1 MTSAINPNN
10 INGAYP
16 VAGQDNNSQGFRD
29 NFTNTSTNFQ
39 YAANEITALQ
49 NNTVLTSDLASSTTP
64 VFNNLLTSTL
74 ANGYLQNMYTPLVPL
89 GTVSGAVTVNYS
101 LGSYQTLTTSGAI
114 TLGFSNFPAASKV
127 ATVVLQVT
135 VVSVA
140 HTLQL
145 PAAVTINNAGIQ
157 GINTATNII
166 TFAAVG
172 TYAFQFTT
180 SNGGSTVSVAQAN
193 ELITP
198 FNNTAEDLAPSAAA
212 SLATTSSYFTTAGNE
227 TATLAAGVA
236 GQIKTFSLVD
246 SVAGTMIITVTNAG
260 WKASGAG
267 TITFT
272 NNAKGLG
279 CTLQYVNSK
288 WYCIGNNGATF
299 G

>member
-29 NFTNTSTNFQ
+29 NFTNTATNFQ

-49 NNTVLTSDLASSTTP
+49 NNSVLTTDLATSTTP

-74 ANGYLQNMYTPLVPL
+74 ANGYLQNMYTPLVAL
-89 GTVSGAVTVNYS
+89 GTLSGAVTVNYS

-114 TLGFSNFPAASKV
+114 TLGFSNFPTAGKV

-145 PAAVTINNAGIQ
+145 PAAVTVNTAGIQ
-157 GINTATNII
+157 GIDTTTNII

-180 SNGGSTVSVAQAN
+180 SNGGTTVSVAQAN

-198 FNNTAEDLAPSAAA
+198 FNNTAEDLAPSTGA
-212 SLATTSSYFTTAGNE
+212 SLATTSSYFSTAGTE
-227 TATLAAGVA
+227 AATLAAGVA
-236 GQIKTFSLVD
+236 GQIKTFSAVD
-246 SVAGTMIITVTNAG
+246 ITAGNMVITVTNAG
-260 WKASGAG
+260 WKASGTG
-267 TITFT
+267 TITFST
-272 NNAKGLG
+272 RGAG

-288 WYCIGNNGATF
+288 WFCIGNNGVFF

>member
-49 NNTVLTSDLASSTTP
+49 NNSVLTSDLATSTQP

-74 ANGYLQNMYTPLVPL
+74 ANGYLQNMYTPLVAL
-89 GTVSGAVTVNYS
+89 GTVSGAVTVNYA
-101 LGSYQTLTTSGAI
+101 LGSYQTVTTSGGI
-114 TLGFSNFPAASKV
+114 TLGFSNFPAAGKV

-145 PAAVTINNAGIQ
+145 PAAVTVNNTGIQ
-157 GINTATNII
+157 GINTSTNII

-172 TYAFQFTT
+172 TYAFQFIT

-198 FNNTAEDLAPSAAA
+198 FNNTSEDLAPSTGA
-212 SLATTSSYFTTAGNE
+212 SLATTSSYFTTAGTE
-227 TATLAAGVA
+227 AATLAAGVA
-236 GQIKTFSLVD
+236 GQIKTFSAFDVT
-246 SVAGTMIITVTNAG
+246 AGNMVITVTNAG
-260 WKASGAG
+260 WKASGTG
-267 TITFT
+267 TITFST
-272 NNAKGLG
+272 RGAG

-288 WYCIGNNGATF
+288 WFCIGNNGAAF
-299 G
+299 A

>member
-29 NFTNTSTNFQ
+29 NFTNTATNFQ

-49 NNTVLTSDLASSTTP
+49 NNSVLTTDLATSTTP

-74 ANGYLQNMYTPLVPL
+74 SNGYLQNMYTPLVAL
-89 GTVSGAVTVNYS
+89 GTLSGAVTVNYS

-114 TLGFSNFPAASKV
+114 TLGFSNFPVAGKV

-145 PAAVTINNAGIQ
+145 PAAVTVNTAGIQ

-180 SNGGSTVSVAQAN
+180 SNGGTTVAVAQAN

-198 FNNTAEDLAPSAAA
+198 FNNTAEDLAPSTGA
-212 SLATTSSYFTTAGNE
+212 SLATTSSYFTTAGTE
-227 TATLAAGVA
+227 AATLAAGVA
-236 GQIKTFSLVD
+236 GQIKTFSAVD
-246 SVAGTMIITVTNAG
+246 ITAGNMVITVTNAG
-260 WKASGAG
+260 WKASGTG
-267 TITFT
+267 TITFSVRG
-272 NNAKGLG
+272 AG

-288 WYCIGNNGATF
+288 WFCIGNNGAAF
-299 G
+299 A

>member
-49 NNTVLTSDLASSTTP
+49 NNSVLTSDLATSTQP

-74 ANGYLQNMYTPLVPL
+74 ANGYLQNMYTPLVAL
-89 GTVSGAVTVNYS
+89 GTVSGAVTVNYA
-101 LGSYQTLTTSGAI
+101 LGSYQTVTTSGGI
-114 TLGFSNFPAASKV
+114 TLGFSNFPAAGKV

-140 HTLQL
+140 HTVQL
-145 PAAVTINNAGIQ
+145 PAAVTVNNTGIQ
-157 GINTATNII
+157 GLNPSTNII

-198 FNNTAEDLAPSAAA
+198 FNNTSEALSPSTGA
-212 SLATTSSYFTTAGNE
+212 SLATTASYFSTTGSN

-236 GQIKTFSLVD
+236 GQIKTFSAVD
-246 SVAGTMIITVTNAG
+246 ITAGNMVITVTNAG
-260 WKASGAG
+260 WKASGTG
-267 TITFT
+267 TITFST
-272 NNAKGLG
+272 RGAG

-288 WYCIGNNGATF
+288 WFCIGNNGAAF
-299 G
+299 A

>member
-49 NNTVLTSDLASSTTP
+49 NNSVLTTDLATSTTP

-74 ANGYLQNMYTPLVPL
+74 ANGYLQNMYTPLVAL

-101 LGSYQTLTTSGAI
+101 LGSYQTVTTSGGI
-114 TLGFSNFPAASKV
+114 TLGFSNFPGAGKV

-145 PAAVTINNAGIQ
+145 PAAVTVNNTGIQ
-157 GINTATNII
+157 GLNPSTNII

-198 FNNTAEDLAPSAAA
+198 FNNTSEDLAPSTAA
-212 SLATTSSYFTTAGNE
+212 SLATTSSYFSTAGTE
-227 TATLAAGVA
+227 ATTLPAGVA
-236 GQIKTFSLVD
+236 GQIKTFSAVD
-246 SVAGTMIITVTNAG
+246 ITAGNMVVTVTNAG
-260 WKASGAG
+260 WKASGTG
-267 TITFT
+267 TITFST
-272 NNAKGLG
+272 RGAG

-288 WYCIGNNGATF
+288 WFCIGNNGAVF
-299 G
+299 A

>member
-49 NNTVLTSDLASSTTP
+49 NNSVLTTDLATSTTP

-74 ANGYLQNMYTPLVPL
+74 SNGYLQNMYTPLVAL
-89 GTVSGAVTVNYS
+89 GTLSGAVTVNYA

-114 TLGFSNFPAASKV
+114 TLGFSNFPAAGKV

-157 GINTATNII
+157 GINTATNTI

-172 TYAFQFTT
+172 TYAFQFIT
-180 SNGGSTVSVAQAN
+180 SNGGSAVSVAQAN

-198 FNNTAEDLAPSAAA
+198 FNNTAEDLAPSTGA
-212 SLATTSSYFTTAGNE
+212 SLATTSSYFTTNGTE
-227 TATLAAGVA
+227 GATLAAGVA
-236 GQIKTFSLVD
+236 GQIKTFSAVD
-246 SVAGTMIITVTNAG
+246 TTAGNMVITVTNAG
-260 WKASGAG
+260 WKASGTG
-267 TITFT
+267 TITFNT
-272 NNAKGLG
+272 RGAG

-288 WYCIGNNGATF
+288 WFCIGNNGAAF
-299 G
+299 A

>member
-29 NFTNTSTNFQ
+29 NFTNTATNFQ

-49 NNTVLTSDLASSTTP
+49 NNSVLTTDLATSTTP

-74 ANGYLQNMYTPLVPL
+74 ANGYLQNMYTPLVAL
-89 GTVSGAVTVNYS
+89 GTLSGAVTVNYA

-114 TLGFSNFPAASKV
+114 TLGFSNFPTAGKV

-145 PAAVTINNAGIQ
+145 PAAVTVNTAGIQ
-157 GINTATNII
+157 GIDTATNII

-180 SNGGSTVSVAQAN
+180 SNGGTTVSVAQAN

-198 FNNTAEDLAPSAAA
+198 FNNTAEDLAPSTGA
-212 SLATTSSYFTTAGNE
+212 SLATTSSYFTTAGTE
-227 TATLAAGVA
+227 AATLAAGVA
-236 GQIKTFSLVD
+236 GQIKTFSAVD
-246 SVAGTMIITVTNAG
+246 TTAGAMVITVTNAG
-260 WKASGAG
+260 WVAAGAG
-267 TITFT
+267 YITFS
-272 NNAKGLG
+272 GRGVG
-279 CTLQYVNSK
+279 CTLQYVNAK
-288 WYCIGNNGATF
+288 WYCIGNNGAAF
-299 G
+299 A

>member
-29 NFTNTSTNFQ
+29 NFTNTATNFQ

-49 NNTVLTSDLASSTTP
+49 NNSVLTTDLATSTTP

-74 ANGYLQNMYTPLVPL
+74 SNGYLQNMYTPLVAL
-89 GTVSGAVTVNYS
+89 GTLSGAVTVNYS

-114 TLGFSNFPAASKV
+114 TLGFSNFPAAGKV

-145 PAAVTINNAGIQ
+145 PAAVTVNTAGIQ
-157 GINTATNII
+157 GIDTTTNII

-193 ELITP
+193 EQITP
-198 FNNTAEDLAPSAAA
+198 FNNTAEDLGPSAAA
-212 SLATTSSYFTTAGNE
+212 SLATTASYFTTAGTE
-227 TATLAAGVA
+227 GATLGAGVA
-236 GQIKTFSLVD
+236 GQIKTFSAVNIT
-246 SVAGTMIITVTNAG
+246 AGNMVITVTNAG
-260 WKASGAG
+260 WKSSGTG
-267 TITFT
+267 TITFSVR
-272 NNAKGLG
+272 GSG

-288 WYCIGNNGATF
+288 WFCIGNNGAAF
-299 G
+299 A

>member
-29 NFTNTSTNFQ
+29 NFTNTATNFQ

-49 NNTVLTSDLASSTTP
+49 NNSVLTTDLATSTTP

-74 ANGYLQNMYTPLVPL
+74 SNGYLQNMYTPLVAL
-89 GTVSGAVTVNYS
+89 GTLSGAVTVNYS

-114 TLGFSNFPAASKV
+114 TLGFSNFPAAGKV

-145 PAAVTINNAGIQ
+145 PAAVTVNTAGIQ
-157 GINTATNII
+157 GIDTTTNII

-180 SNGGSTVSVAQAN
+180 SNGGTTVSVAQAN

-198 FNNTAEDLAPSAAA
+198 FNNTAEDLAPSTGA
-212 SLATTSSYFTTAGNE
+212 SLATTASYFTTAGTE
-227 TATLAAGVA
+227 AATLAAGVA
-236 GQIKTFSLVD
+236 GQIKTFSAVD
-246 SVAGTMIITVTNAG
+246 ITAGNMVITVTNAG
-260 WKASGAG
+260 WKASGTG
-267 TITFT
+267 IITFST
-272 NNAKGLG
+272 RGAG

-288 WYCIGNNGATF
+288 WFCIGNNGAAF
-299 G
+299 A

>member
-29 NFTNTSTNFQ
+29 NFTNTATNFQ

-49 NNTVLTSDLASSTTP
+49 NNSVLTTDLATSTTP

-74 ANGYLQNMYTPLVPL
+74 ANGYLQNMYTPLVAL
-89 GTVSGAVTVNYS
+89 GTLSGAVTVNYS

-114 TLGFSNFPAASKV
+114 TLGFSNFPTAGKV

-145 PAAVTINNAGIQ
+145 PAAVTVNTAGIQ
-157 GINTATNII
+157 GIDTTTNII

-180 SNGGSTVSVAQAN
+180 SNGGTTVAVAQAN

-198 FNNTAEDLAPSAAA
+198 FNNTAEDLAPSTGA
-212 SLATTSSYFTTAGNE
+212 SLATTSSYFTTAGTE
-227 TATLAAGVA
+227 GATLAAGVA
-236 GQIKTFSLVD
+236 GQIKTFSAVD
-246 SVAGTMIITVTNAG
+246 ITAGAMVITVTNAG
-260 WKASGAG
+260 WKAAGTG
-267 TITFT
+267 TITA
-272 NNAKGLG
+272 NVRGAG

-288 WYCIGNNGATF
+288 WFCIGNNGAAF
-299 G
+299 A

>member
-29 NFTNTSTNFQ
+29 NFTNTATNFQ

-49 NNTVLTSDLASSTTP
+49 NNSVLTTDLATSTTP

-74 ANGYLQNMYTPLVPL
+74 ANGYLQNMYTPLVAL
-89 GTVSGAVTVNYS
+89 GTLSGAVTVNYS

-114 TLGFSNFPAASKV
+114 TLGFSNFPTAGKV

-145 PAAVTINNAGIQ
+145 PAAVTVNNVGIQ
-157 GINTATNII
+157 GINTSTNII

-180 SNGGSTVSVAQAN
+180 SNGGTTVSVSQAN

-198 FNNTAEDLAPSAAA
+198 FNNTSEDLAPSTGA
-212 SLATTSSYFTTAGNE
+212 SLATTSSYFTTAGTE
-227 TATLAAGVA
+227 AATLAAGVA
-236 GQIKTFSLVD
+236 GQIKTFSAVD
-246 SVAGTMIITVTNAG
+246 TSAGNMVITVTNAG
-260 WKASGAG
+260 WTSSGTG
-267 TITFT
+267 TITFST
-272 NNAKGLG
+272 RGSG
-279 CTLQYVNSK
+279 CILQYVDSK
-288 WYCIGNNGATF
+288 WFCIGNNGAAF
-299 G
+299 A